1 MKTEDP
7 VVQAFEDK
15 VPLEALH
22 RRFLLLLIRREGPSL
37 WQVVEDETKA
47 SVEVENGRVGPVPCE
62 FDAIKDGADLASHGD
77 VDPVGGGIGQD

>member
-1 MKTEDP
+1 METEDA

-22 RRFLLLLIRREGPSL
+22 RRFLLLFIRSEGPSL
-37 WQVVEDETKA
+37 GQVVEDEAKS
-47 SVEVENGRVGPVPCE
+47 SVEVENGRVGPVSCE
-62 FDAIKDGADLASHGD
+62 FDAIKDGSDLASHGN